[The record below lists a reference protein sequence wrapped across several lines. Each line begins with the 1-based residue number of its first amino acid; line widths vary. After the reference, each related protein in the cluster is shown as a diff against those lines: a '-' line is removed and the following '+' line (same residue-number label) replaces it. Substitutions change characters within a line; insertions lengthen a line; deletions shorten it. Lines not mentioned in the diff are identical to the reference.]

1 MKKFCYVCGK
11 EQDTKIITKEEV
23 SIIRG
28 EEIKSE
34 SHIRICSFCKE
45 ELFDEE
51 LDEEN
56 IQRTYDIYRKK
67 YGILS
72 PDEIKEVREQYGLS
86 QRLFAK
92 LLNIGEA
99 SIARYET
106 GALPEKSLS
115 NMIMLLKEP
124 RNMKLLLYK
133 NAEVLNHKEKYKLI
147 QKINDLISQGECA
160 TSDEIDSHQ
169 LYILLKNNAKKEGK
183 SIKAYI
189 EEIIKKDVV

>member
-56 IQRTYDIYRKK
+56 IQRTYYIYRKK
-67 YGILS
+67 YEILS
-72 PDEIKEVREQYGLS
+72 QDEIKEVREQYGLS

-92 LLNIGEA
+92 LLNI
-99 SIARYET
+99 R
-106 GALPEKSLS
+106 
-115 NMIMLLKEP
+115 
-124 RNMKLLLYK
+124 
-133 NAEVLNHKEKYKLI
+133 
-147 QKINDLISQGECA
+147 
-160 TSDEIDSHQ
+160 
-169 LYILLKNNAKKEGK
+169 
-183 SIKAYI
+183 
-189 EEIIKKDVV
+189 